1 MGSPRSFGGW
11 LSGGSNRPV
20 RNGRYPNSQQPAG
33 YDFNTP
39 AVAGAT
45 NLNQGTTS
53 HFGPPALPN
62 ADNCGPPNEQAGSVP
77 SDRINLTNQTACP
90 RDNGTTT
97 NNRASVVGDD
107 ILIPDA
113 DDAAAAPEVPSLN
126 ERNTH
131 QSHNFELGGIGDE
144 EYSEAGTIEAPEPPP
159 EPPSKKRTHSS
170 GSVDH
175 KPVKKPRKALAPG
188 NPPKKVNDGA
198 GLLKSKYFATQNYKN
213 AQSLRPRPKFFRES
227 SNDPVQSA
235 GTATETPS
243 EDGELGD
250 LIRSLGPLTIHLQQN
265 YFDSQQNTKSIDEQI
280 AIGFKRIQDKSDQD
294 GQENQEH
301 SKLHR
306 KTDKLVPFNGLNK
319 NLKPLCKIDDIFDD
333 LTWNA
338 TKNGFEDFLAKIGSH
353 KLRVSTLCSGT
364 ESPLLAL
371 QMIQESEQ
379 VVP

>member
-1 MGSPRSFGGW
+1 M
-11 LSGGSNRPV
+11 

-33 YDFNTP
+33 CDFNTP
-39 AVAGAT
+39 VVARAA

-53 HFGPPALPN
+53 HLGPPALPN
-62 ADNCGPPNEQAGSVP
+62 ADNGAPPNEQAGRSS
-77 SDRINLTNQTACP
+77 SDGIDLTNQTASP

-97 NNRASVVGDD
+97 NNRASVIGDD
-107 ILIPDA
+107 ILTPGA

-126 ERNTH
+126 EENTH
-131 QSHNFELGGIGDE
+131 QSHNVELGGIGDE
-144 EYSEAGTIEAPEPPP
+144 EYSETGTIEAPEPPP
-159 EPPSKKRTHSS
+159 EPPSKKRTHSF

-175 KPVKKPRKALAPG
+175 KPVKKPRKAPASG

-198 GLLKSKYFATQNYKN
+198 EPLKSKYFATKNYKH
-213 AQSLRPRPKFFRES
+213 AQSLRPLPRFFRES

-235 GTATETPS
+235 GTTTETPS

-250 LIRSLGPLTIHLQQN
+250 LICSLGTLTIHLQQN

-294 GQENQEH
+294 GQENEEN
-301 SKLHR
+301 SKTRR

-338 TKNGFEDFLAKIGSH
+338 TKNGFEDFLAKIGSQ
-353 KLRVSTLCSGT
+353 KLKVSTLCSGT

-379 VVP
+379 IVP